1 MIPRSL
7 KGRLMLAG
15 MAGALAAAATASV
28 VIAVQFW
35 PGASTTA
42 TRAELREDMED
53 IANGLRIASDGS
65 LSIVLSADNA
75 SMYDA
80 MPRDTAYLVLL
91 DAREA
96 ARSMDGPAL
105 RRLATMRPGDREA
118 VVQGADGPIHLE
130 LAETVFERAGSVVTL
145 RVARSDRLVVA
156 LNNYAAERY
165 LQGSLV
171 AIAMALAIFALITY
185 VTVNRMVQPLQ
196 RASQVAASLEPRNLS
211 TRLRSTGLPSEI
223 VPLIDAFNSALV
235 RLEAGFRIQQD
246 FLASAAHELKT
257 PLALLQAEIE
267 LGGAADTTSLLRETA
282 LMARI
287 VNQLLHLAE
296 TSEES
301 NYNIVPLSLTTELED
316 AVDYM
321 QRVADK
327 HAVALTL
334 VATHSRM
341 VVADRGSL
349 FVLVK
354 NLVENAIHHSPKGAS
369 VQVRLDES
377 GFSVEDQGPGV
388 AAEKIPFLFQRFWR
402 AEGEDYEG
410 AGLGLTI
417 CREICHFHGWRIS
430 YESLAPGARF
440 RVLM

>member
-1 MIPRSL
+1 MTPRSL

-15 MAGALAAAATASV
+15 MAGALAAAVTASV

-35 PGASTTA
+35 PGASATV

-118 VVQGADGPIHLE
+118 MVQGADGPIHLE
-130 LAETVFERAGSVVTL
+130 LAETVFERAGRVVTL
-145 RVARSDRLVVA
+145 RVARSDRLVMA

-165 LQGSLV
+165 LQGSLI
-171 AIAMALAIFALITY
+171 AIAMALAIFALVTY
-185 VTVNRMVQPLQ
+185 ITVNRMVRPLR

-235 RLEAGFRIQQD
+235 RLEDGFRIQQD

-267 LGGAADTTSLLRETA
+267 LGGAADTRSLLRETA

-321 QRVADK
+321 RRVADK
-327 HAVALTL
+327 HAVTLTL
-334 VATHSRM
+334 LATQSRS

-354 NLVENAIHHSPKGAS
+354 NLVENAIHHSPKGSS
-369 VQVRLDES
+369 VQVRVDES